1 MRTTAILAG
10 LVAILLMLDPVRVAA
25 EWTVKSGDGSGCIL
39 ESSPESL
46 NDGYQTT
53 TARIRVDGKTVS
65 VSSPSAFDAGFN
77 DIRIVVDE
85 QETFPMDRLADPRT
99 AVFDSR
105 YAALVEQFKRGLR
118 ARVQLRFWPTW
129 PETGTHSATFSL
141 IGFTRAHAQ
150 LGECK

>member
-1 MRTTAILAG
+1 VRTTAILAV
-10 LVAILLMLDPVRVAA
+10 LLPILLMMEPGPVAA
-25 EWTVKSGDGSGCIL
+25 DWTVESVEGSGCIL
-39 ESSPESL
+39 ESSPESVS
-46 NDGYQTT
+46 DGYQTT
-53 TARIRVDGKTVS
+53 TARIRVDGKIVS
-65 VSSPSAFDAGFN
+65 VSSPSVFDAGFN

-105 YAALVEQFKRGLR
+105 YAALVEEFKRGLR

-141 IGFTRAHAQ
+141 IGFTRTHARF
-150 LGECK
+150 GECK